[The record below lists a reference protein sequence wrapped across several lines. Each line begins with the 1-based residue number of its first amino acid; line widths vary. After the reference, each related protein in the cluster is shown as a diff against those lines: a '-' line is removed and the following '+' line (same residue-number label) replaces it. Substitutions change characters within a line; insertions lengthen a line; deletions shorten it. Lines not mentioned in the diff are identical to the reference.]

1 VPTPMLRAG
10 TPDVASVRRPPGQ
23 LVRGI
28 LSPFERAS
36 EILFGLIM
44 ALTITGALSVAQAT
58 EHETRAL
65 FASTL
70 ACNIAWGLVDGVLYV
85 FNALVERGRRRL
97 LTLALQGNADGVD
110 VSELLAEVLPGR
122 LLERLTPAEVHALR
136 ERFAS
141 QPGASERPRVRG
153 RDVLGAVAVFLLV
166 TASTFPVSLPF
177 LLVRDP
183 AEAMAISRGLSLLLL
198 FFSGY
203 AVGRYAGLRPVW
215 VGLSTLAIG
224 AVLVGV
230 VKALGG

>member
-1 VPTPMLRAG
+1 MHP
-10 TPDVASVRRPPGQ
+10 ASSTWPPGQ
-23 LVRGI
+23 LIRGV

-36 EILFGLIM
+36 EIMFGLIM
-44 ALTITGALSVAQAT
+44 ALTITGALSVANVT

-65 FASTL
+65 FVSTL

-85 FNALVERGRRRL
+85 FNALVERGRRML
-97 LTLALQGNADGVD
+97 VTLALQGNADGVD

-122 LLERLTPAEVHALR
+122 LVDRLTPAELDALR
-136 ERFAS
+136 ERLAFH
-141 QPGASERPRVRG
+141 PGAPERPRVRAH
-153 RDVLGAVAVFLLV
+153 DVLGGIAVFLLV

-177 LLVRDP
+177 LLVREP
-183 AEAMAISRGLSLLLL
+183 AAAMAISRGLSLLLL

-215 VGLSTLAIG
+215 VGLSTLGIG
-224 AVLVGV
+224 AVLVGL

>member
-1 VPTPMLRAG
+1 MLRAG
-10 TPDVASVRRPPGQ
+10 TPDVASGRRLPGQ

-58 EHETRAL
+58 EQETRAL
-65 FASTL
+65 FVSTL

-85 FNALVERGRRRL
+85 FNALVERGRL
-97 LTLALQGNADGVD
+97 ALVTLALQGNADGVD

-122 LLERLTPAEVHALR
+122 LVDRLTPAELRALR
-136 ERFAS
+136 ERLAAS
-141 QPGASERPRVRG
+141 GASERPRVHAH
-153 RDVLGAVAVFLLV
+153 DVLGGIGVFLLV
-166 TASTFPVSLPF
+166 TVSTFPVSLPF
-177 LLVRDP
+177 LLVHEP

>member
-1 VPTPMLRAG
+1 MHPASG
-10 TPDVASVRRPPGQ
+10 TSHVGHARRPPGQ
-23 LVRGI
+23 LIRGV

-36 EILFGLIM
+36 EIMFGLIM
-44 ALTITGALSVAQAT
+44 ALTITGALSVANAT

-65 FASTL
+65 FVSTL

-85 FNALVERGRRRL
+85 FNALVERGRRML
-97 LTLALQGNADGVD
+97 VTLALQGNADGVD

-122 LLERLTPAEVHALR
+122 LVDRLTPAELEALR
-136 ERFAS
+136 ERLAS
-141 QPGASERPRVRG
+141 HPGAAERPRVRAH
-153 RDVLGAVAVFLLV
+153 DVLGGIAVFLLV

-177 LLVRDP
+177 LLVREP

-215 VGLSTLAIG
+215 VGLSTLGIG
-224 AVLVGV
+224 AVLVGL

>member
-1 VPTPMLRAG
+1 MHP
-10 TPDVASVRRPPGQ
+10 ASSTSQVGQLRRPPGQ
-23 LVRGI
+23 LIRGV

-36 EILFGLIM
+36 EIMFGLIM
-44 ALTITGALSVAQAT
+44 ALTITGALSVANAT

-65 FASTL
+65 FVSTL

-85 FNALVERGRRRL
+85 FNALVERGRRML
-97 LTLALQGNADGVD
+97 VTLALQGNADGVD

-122 LLERLTPAEVHALR
+122 LVDRLTPAELEALR
-136 ERFAS
+136 ERLAS
-141 QPGASERPRVRG
+141 HPGASERPRVRAH
-153 RDVLGAVAVFLLV
+153 DVLGGIAVFLLV

-177 LLVRDP
+177 LLVREP

-215 VGLSTLAIG
+215 VGLSTLGIG
-224 AVLVGV
+224 AVLVGL

>member
-1 VPTPMLRAG
+1 VATSMLRAG

-58 EHETRAL
+58 EHETRVL

-70 ACNIAWGLVDGVLYV
+70 GCNIAWGLVDGVLYV
-85 FNALVERGRRRL
+85 FNALVARGRHRL
-97 LTLALQGNADGVD
+97 VTLALQGSADGVD

-122 LLERLTPAEVHALR
+122 LLERLTPAELQALR
-136 ERFAS
+136 QRLAS
-141 QPGASERPRVRG
+141 HPGDSERPRVRG
-153 RDVLGAVAVFLLV
+153 HDVLGAIAVFLLV

-177 LLVRDP
+177 LLVREP
-183 AEAMAISRGLSLLLL
+183 AKAMAISRGLSLLLL

>member
-1 VPTPMLRAG
+1 MHP
-10 TPDVASVRRPPGQ
+10 ASGSAHVGHLRRPPGQ
-23 LVRGI
+23 LIRGV

-36 EILFGLIM
+36 EIMFGLIM
-44 ALTITGALSVAQAT
+44 ALTITGALSVANAT

-65 FASTL
+65 FVSTL

-85 FNALVERGRRRL
+85 FNALVERGRRML
-97 LTLALQGNADGVD
+97 VTLALQGNAEGVD

-122 LLERLTPAEVHALR
+122 LVDRLTPAELEALR
-136 ERFAS
+136 ERLAS
-141 QPGASERPRVRG
+141 HPGVSERPRVRAH
-153 RDVLGAVAVFLLV
+153 DVLGGIAVFLLV

-177 LLVRDP
+177 LLVREP

-224 AVLVGV
+224 AVLVGL

>member
-1 VPTPMLRAG
+1 VAPSMLRAG

-44 ALTITGALSVAQAT
+44 ALTITGALSVAHAT
-58 EHETRAL
+58 EQETRAL

-85 FNALVERGRRRL
+85 FNALVERGRGRL
-97 LTLALQGNADGVD
+97 VTLALQGNAEGPD
-110 VSELLAEVLPGR
+110 VSELLAEMLPGR
-122 LLERLTPAEVHALR
+122 LLDRLTPAEIQALR
-136 ERFAS
+136 QRLAS
-141 QPGASERPRVRG
+141 HPGASERPRVRG
-153 RDVLGAVAVFLLV
+153 RDVLGAIAVFLLV

-177 LLVRDP
+177 LLVHEP
-183 AEAMAISRGLSLLLL
+183 AKAMAISRGLSLLLL

-203 AVGRYAGLRPVW
+203 AVGRYAGLRPAW